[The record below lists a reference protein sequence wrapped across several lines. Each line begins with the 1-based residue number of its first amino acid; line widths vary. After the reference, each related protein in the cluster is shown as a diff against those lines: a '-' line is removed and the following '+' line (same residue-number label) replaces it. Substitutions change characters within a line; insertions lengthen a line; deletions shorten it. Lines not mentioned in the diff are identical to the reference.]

1 MLLNEQEVVQFP
13 LNKRAVED
21 YSAQV
26 INTLNGIT
34 NAAER
39 YAVARCLKTIVDTAC
54 EECGAAGEAYLEID
68 NIGCE
73 GREFDLCDAVTDN
86 PVHKGVKLMRQF
98 IMDYNY
104 ADNATDEQGDPIP
117 YREAVKAVEKTTK
130 ILNAQKATVK
140 AYETI
145 IKECHPNMKP
155 EVIRVTL
162 KLNKIPD

>member
-26 INTLNGIT
+26 INTLNQVT
-34 NAAER
+34 DAAER
-39 YAVARCLKTIVDTAC
+39 YAIARCLKTIVDTAC
-54 EECGAAGEAYLEID
+54 ENCGAAGEAFLEETG
-68 NIGCE
+68 IGWE
-73 GREFDLCDAVTDN
+73 GKEFDLCDSITDN
-86 PVHKGVKLMRQF
+86 PAHKGVKLIRQF

-104 ADNATDEQGDPIP
+104 ADNATDEEGDPIP
-117 YREAVKAVEKTTK
+117 YREAVRAVEKTKK
-130 ILNAQKATVK
+130 ILEAQKATVK